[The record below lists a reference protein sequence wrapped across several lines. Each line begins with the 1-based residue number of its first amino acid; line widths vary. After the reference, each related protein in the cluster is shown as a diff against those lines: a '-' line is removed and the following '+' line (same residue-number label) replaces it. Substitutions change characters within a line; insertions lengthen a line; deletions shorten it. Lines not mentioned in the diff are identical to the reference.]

1 MIPRSPGLRRRAAES
16 FRGQEKIFGEW
27 TGRMG
32 LRDTDGPPTA
42 EDLLRRV
49 ASQDRA
55 AYRALYDATAAKLFG
70 VALRICRE
78 RNLAE
83 EAFQEA
89 FIGIWR
95 TAADFDPARGSALA
109 WMAGVTRNRALDL
122 LRRRGRGDTPIEDDA
137 LERLMHEAASLRA
150 EQADLDALLQCLERL
165 EETPRQA
172 VVLAYC
178 EGRTREDLAARFG
191 VPVNTM
197 KTWLRRALL
206 ALRGCLE
213 E

>member
-1 MIPRSPGLRRRAAES
+1 
-16 FRGQEKIFGEW
+16 
-27 TGRMG
+27 MG
-32 LRDTDGPPTA
+32 SGDADSLPTA

-49 ASQDRA
+49 ARQDRA
-55 AYRALYDATAAKLFG
+55 AYRALYDATSAKLFG

-78 RNLAE
+78 RSLAE

-122 LRRRGRGDTPIEDDA
+122 LRKRGRGDTPFEEDA
-137 LERLMHEAASLRA
+137 LERLMHEAAALRA
-150 EQADLDALLQCLERL
+150 DQADLDALLQCLERL

-172 VVLAYC
+172 VILAYC
-178 EGRTREDLAARFG
+178 EGRTRDELAARFG
-191 VPVNTM
+191 APANTV

-206 ALRGCLE
+206 TLRGCLE

>member
-1 MIPRSPGLRRRAAES
+1 MGS
-16 FRGQEKIFGEW
+16 GEAQS
-27 TGRMG
+27 R
-32 LRDTDGPPTA
+32 PTV
-42 EDLLRRV
+42 EELLRRV
-49 ASQDRA
+49 AGQDRA

-78 RNLAE
+78 RSLAE

-109 WMAGVTRNRALDL
+109 WMAGITRNRALDL
-122 LRRRGRGDTPIEDDA
+122 LRKRGRGDTPLEADA
-137 LERLMHEAASLRA
+137 LERLMTEAAVLRA
-150 EQADLDALLQCLERL
+150 DQADLDALLQCLERL
-165 EETPRQA
+165 DETPRDA

-178 EGRTREDLAARFG
+178 EGLSREELAARFG
-191 VPVNTM
+191 APVNTV

>member
-1 MIPRSPGLRRRAAES
+1 MVSDDKGDSPEALMA
-16 FRGQEKIFGEW
+16 
-27 TGRMG
+27 
-32 LRDTDGPPTA
+32 
-42 EDLLRRV
+42 RV
-49 ASQDRA
+49 ARQDQA
-55 AYRALYDATAAKLFG
+55 AYRALYDLCAAKLFG

-78 RNLAE
+78 RSLAE
-83 EAFQEA
+83 EAFQDA

-95 TAADFDPARGSALA
+95 TAADFNPARGSALA

-122 LRRRGRGDTPIEDDA
+122 LRKRGRGDTPVDDSA
-137 LERLMHEAASLRA
+137 LEALLAEAQALRA
-150 EQADLDALLQCLERL
+150 DQADLDALLQCLERL
-165 EETPRQA
+165 EETPREA

-178 EGRTREDLAARFG
+178 EGLTREELAVRYAA
-191 VPVNTM
+191 PVNTV

>member
-1 MIPRSPGLRRRAAES
+1 MGS
-16 FRGQEKIFGEW
+16 GEVHSRQ
-27 TGRMG
+27 TV
-32 LRDTDGPPTA
+32 

-49 ASQDRA
+49 AGQDRV
-55 AYRALYDATAAKLFG
+55 AYRALYDATATKLFG

-78 RNLAE
+78 RSLAE

-109 WMAGVTRNRALDL
+109 WMAGITRHRALDL
-122 LRRRGRGDTPIEDDA
+122 LRKRGRGDTPIEGDA
-137 LERLMHEAASLRA
+137 LERLLTEAAAQRA
-150 EQADLDALLQCLERL
+150 EHADLDALLQCLERL

-172 VVLAYC
+172 VLLAYC
-178 EGRTREDLAARFG
+178 EGRTRDELAARFG
-191 VPVNTM
+191 APANTV

-206 ALRGCLE
+206 ALRSCLE

>member
-1 MIPRSPGLRRRAAES
+1 MGSP
-16 FRGQEKIFGEW
+16 
-27 TGRMG
+27 
-32 LRDTDGPPTA
+32 DTEMSP
-42 EDLLRRV
+42 EDLLARV
-49 ASQDRA
+49 AQQDRT
-55 AYRALYDATAAKLFG
+55 AYRALYDLVATKLFG

-78 RNLAE
+78 RSLAE

-95 TAADFDPARGSALA
+95 SAADFDPARGSALA

-122 LRRRGRGDTPIEDDA
+122 LRRRGRGDTPLAADD
-137 LERLMHEAASLRA
+137 LELLLNEAAGPRA
-150 EQADLDALLQCLERL
+150 EPAEVKALLQCLERL

-178 EGRTREDLAARFG
+178 AGLSREELAARFG
-191 VPVNTM
+191 TPANTV

>member
-1 MIPRSPGLRRRAAES
+1 MASGDKDGLPSLDDSSP
-16 FRGQEKIFGEW
+16 
-27 TGRMG
+27 
-32 LRDTDGPPTA
+32 
-42 EDLLRRV
+42 EDLLARVGRADRR
-49 ASQDRA
+49 
-55 AYRALYDATAAKLFG
+55 AYRALYNATSAKLFG

-78 RNLAE
+78 RSLAE

-122 LRRRGRGDTPIEDDA
+122 LRKRGRGDTPIEGDA
-137 LERLMHEAASLRA
+137 LERLLTEAATQRA
-150 EQADLDALLQCLERL
+150 EQADVNALLQCLERL

-178 EGRTREDLAARFG
+178 EGRTRDELAAHFG
-191 VPVNTM
+191 APANTV

-206 ALRGCLE
+206 SLRSCLE

>member
-1 MIPRSPGLRRRAAES
+1 MGS
-16 FRGQEKIFGEW
+16 GEADD
-27 TGRMG
+27 R
-32 LRDTDGPPTA
+32 PTA
-42 EDLLRRV
+42 EELLRRV
-49 ASQDRA
+49 AGQDRA
-55 AYRALYDATAAKLFG
+55 AYRALYDTTAAKLFG

-78 RNLAE
+78 RSLAE

-122 LRRRGRGDTPIEDDA
+122 LRKRGRGDRPVAADA
-137 LERLMHEAASLRA
+137 LERLMTEAAVLRTD
-150 EQADLDALLQCLERL
+150 QADLDALLQCLERL
-165 EETPRQA
+165 DATPREA

-178 EGRTREDLAARFG
+178 EGLSREELAARLG
-191 VPVNTM
+191 APVNTV

-206 ALRGCLE
+206 TLRGCLE

>member
-1 MIPRSPGLRRRAAES
+1 MASGDKDGLPKLAES
-16 FRGQEKIFGEW
+16 R
-27 TGRMG
+27 
-32 LRDTDGPPTA
+32 L
-42 EDLLRRV
+42 EDLLKRV
-49 ASQDRA
+49 ARQERA
-55 AYRALYDATAAKLFG
+55 AYRALYDVTSAKLFG

-78 RNLAE
+78 RSLAE

-95 TAADFDPARGSALA
+95 TAADFDPARGSVLA

-122 LRRRGRGDTPIEDDA
+122 LRKRGRGDTPIEGDA
-137 LERLMHEAASLRA
+137 LENLLSEAAAQRA

-165 EETPRQA
+165 DETPRQA

-178 EGRTREDLAARFG
+178 EGRTREELAAQFG
-191 VPVNTM
+191 APANTV

-206 ALRGCLE
+206 SLRSCLE

>member
-1 MIPRSPGLRRRAAES
+1 MDS
-16 FRGQEKIFGEW
+16 GEADN
-27 TGRMG
+27 R
-32 LRDTDGPPTA
+32 PTA
-42 EDLLRRV
+42 EELLRRV
-49 ASQDRA
+49 AAQDRP

-70 VALRICRE
+70 VALRICKE
-78 RNLAE
+78 RSLAE

-89 FIGIWR
+89 FLGIWR

-109 WMAGVTRNRALDL
+109 WMAGITRNRALDL
-122 LRRRGRGDTPIEDDA
+122 LRKRGRGDRPLEEDA
-137 LERLMHEAASLRA
+137 LERLMTEAAVLRA
-150 EQADLDALLQCLERL
+150 DQADLDALLQCLDRL
-165 EETPRQA
+165 EQTPREA

-178 EGRTREDLAARFG
+178 EGLSREELAAHFG
-191 VPVNTM
+191 APVNTV